1 MLAHAALTGL
11 AATPACLARQ
21 RPLAFARFEEVGL
34 VRLGNAVQRAGLPLT
49 GQLQE
54 AVAPA
59 KRSAPGYV
67 QLLGHL
73 GNAQA
78 LVDRLGVRQP
88 FAPQVQLA
96 QRRACQRVEGASA
109 ATAQKALQAS
119 GEAVLDEV
127 RAAAVGAVVRRLR
140 LAGFDGGLSRLQRGQ
155 LGLQHPALAPAQ
167 PGNGLHQL
175 MKFGS
180 LHVRLPY
187 VEGACAPCPTA
198 GGYRA
203 GIKTSSIRFA
213 KRA

>member
-1 MLAHAALTGL
+1 MLLAHAALTGL

-59 KRSAPGYV
+59 KRGAPGDV

-73 GNAQA
+73 GDAQA
-78 LVDRLGVRQP
+78 LIERLRIRQP
-88 FAPQVQLA
+88 FAPQVQFA
-96 QRRACQRVEGASA
+96 QRRARQRVEGARA

-119 GEAVLDEV
+119 GEAILDEV
-127 RAAAVGAVVRRLR
+127 RAAAMGAVARRLR
-140 LAGFDGGLSRLQRGQ
+140 LNGLDGGFSRLQRGQ
-155 LGLQHPALAPAQ
+155 MGLQRPTLAPAQ
-167 PGNGLHQL
+167 LGNGMHQS
-175 MKFGS
+175 MEFGS

-187 VEGACAPCPTA
+187 VEGARAPCTSA
-198 GGYRA
+198 GG
-203 GIKTSSIRFA
+203 
-213 KRA
+213 